1 MCTLKRTAAF
11 ACAAMMFVSLL
22 QSCGDGTSNLSNRE
36 VAELQSQLDSTMML
50 YTRLKSENSQFDSQM
65 AERDS
70 VITAQAAEI
79 QSLIDRLNGK
89 SAGKSAGSVDQAQLD
104 RKQKE
109 IREKE
114 NTIKQLQKRLDE
126 QSAKIK
132 ALQNASNGKEG
143 DSKYKSQVADL
154 QKQIAAQEKQI
165 KDLKAETAR
174 LKADAKGGKTGCDQM
189 KKDYESQVAELN
201 GNIKTYKMEIADLNK
216 QIKSLKADV
225 ASLRKQAESNNDAA
239 ASEELTAVRSEL
251 RQMTVQLND
260 CRKQNTQYQNDVK
273 AANENL
279 ASAKAD
285 LASCQS
291 DLAASQSQ
299 VKTLQAAQGN
309 QNDDAAKAQQA
320 IIQQCEND
328 KQALQGTISDLRQ
341 QVLAMQSRVDQ
352 LVTENAAY
360 ASAAAKGGSD
370 ASQEAASAKTIAD
383 LTAQVEAQRNEIAKL
398 QSDLQMKDQELA
410 AANSAKGSNKATKG
424 SVEKRLADLQSL
436 CDSYAAEIERLRA
449 ENEQLRGENATLKE
463 QVAASSTL
471 FAENERL
478 QQKVKLASVLVTSD
492 LKVTPGKS
500 VKVGNVVKPT
510 TKAGQTKFV
519 RIDCRL
525 LDNNVVDPGSMT
537 IYARISNAADRA
549 ISNGNADDYMFNMNG
564 VQMQYT
570 TKQDIEFTGSGRT
583 LTMLWRKADAVELT
597 PGLYWVR
604 LYAGGY
610 EIGKTSFK
618 LE

>member
-11 ACAAMMFVSLL
+11 ACAALMCVSLL

-89 SAGKSAGSVDQAQLD
+89 APSKSAGSVDQAQLD

-132 ALQNASNGKEG
+132 SLQSASNGKEG

-174 LKADAKGGKTGCDQM
+174 LKANTKGDKTGCDQM

-201 GNIKTYKMEIADLNK
+201 GNIKTYKIEIADLNK

-225 ASLRKQAESNNDAA
+225 ASLRKQAEKENDVA

-273 AANENL
+273 AAKENL
-279 ASAKAD
+279 AAVKAD
-285 LASCQS
+285 LAS
-291 DLAASQSQ
+291 
-299 VKTLQAAQGN
+299 
-309 QNDDAAKAQQA
+309 
-320 IIQQCEND
+320 
-328 KQALQGTISDLRQ
+328 
-341 QVLAMQSRVDQ
+341 
-352 LVTENAAY
+352 
-360 ASAAAKGGSD
+360 
-370 ASQEAASAKTIAD
+370 
-383 LTAQVEAQRNEIAKL
+383 
-398 QSDLQMKDQELA
+398 
-410 AANSAKGSNKATKG
+410 
-424 SVEKRLADLQSL
+424 
-436 CDSYAAEIERLRA
+436 
-449 ENEQLRGENATLKE
+449 
-463 QVAASSTL
+463 
-471 FAENERL
+471 
-478 QQKVKLASVLVTSD
+478 
-492 LKVTPGKS
+492 
-500 VKVGNVVKPT
+500 
-510 TKAGQTKFV
+510 
-519 RIDCRL
+519 
-525 LDNNVVDPGSMT
+525 
-537 IYARISNAADRA
+537 
-549 ISNGNADDYMFNMNG
+549 
-564 VQMQYT
+564 
-570 TKQDIEFTGSGRT
+570 
-583 LTMLWRKADAVELT
+583 
-597 PGLYWVR
+597 
-604 LYAGGY
+604 
-610 EIGKTSFK
+610 
-618 LE
+618 